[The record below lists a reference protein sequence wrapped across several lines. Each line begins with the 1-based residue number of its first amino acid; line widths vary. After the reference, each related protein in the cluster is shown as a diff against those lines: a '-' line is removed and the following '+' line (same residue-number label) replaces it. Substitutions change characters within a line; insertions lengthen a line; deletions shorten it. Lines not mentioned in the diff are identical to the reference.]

1 MAEFKL
7 DTGQTSVED
16 IQPKSNNYCGPCET
30 RLVTRAPKYWCNS
43 CKEGLCAEFFEHHKA
58 IKASRSHITVEFTKF
73 MKLKPFIAT
82 IETECKIH
90 GLPFELYCPN
100 HEATCCSFCATLDHS
115 TCLGLKSLPN
125 VVATFRESEYLN
137 HLDQRFDVLVNNID
151 KIIENRA
158 STKKTISYQLRK
170 SRSDIQTLR
179 KEINTHLDNL
189 EIHLASKSDKIIED
203 ETKSIEKIPQKLEEK
218 KRNVNQLR
226 NNFTELKRGGTNLQ
240 VFISSKQIDKAISKE
255 GESLNS
261 VMAEEKMSELNLKFT
276 LDPNLKDS
284 IGQLLDVHLEKDK
297 STVILDSS
305 TNLSCQIVSE
315 DVTKVTAIL
324 QTNFDKSVFQKT
336 SNVTSITIILPEKK
350 IVVADFDNDS
360 IFVFCS
366 DGSILKSIRFNSSIS
381 PFGVACIDKGRFAVS
396 FPYNCTIKIFET
408 TDYTEVQAI
417 ELKNYCWGIQ
427 CVNNLIIVASKRKEI
442 LLLDLSGNV
451 VKIFQA
457 DQNNLIYVHTFK
469 DVYFCSELEQGCVNC
484 YHSLGTKLWQF
495 KSENTKGPRTLCP
508 DAYGNLFVACKDS
521 NSVVVISKDGKQSK
535 VVLNVTEPKSV
546 YFDIRNSILYVC
558 SQHGN
563 HFSSHRIL
571 HC

>member
-16 IQPKSNNYCGPCET
+16 IQPTCNNYCGPCET
-30 RLVTRAPKYWCNS
+30 RLVTSAPKYWCNS
-43 CKEGLCAEFFEHHKA
+43 CEEGLCAECFEHHKA

-73 MKLKPFIAT
+73 LKLKPFIAT

-137 HLDQRFDVLVNNID
+137 HLDRRFDVLVNNID

-158 STKKTISYQLRK
+158 STKETISYQLMK

-203 ETKSIEKIPQKLEEK
+203 EKESIEKILQKLVEK

-226 NNFTELKRGGTNLQ
+226 NNFTELKIGGTNLQ

-261 VMAEEKMSELNLKFT
+261 VMAEENMSELNLKFT

-305 TNLSCQIVSE
+305 TKLSCQIVSE
-315 DVTKVTAIL
+315 DVTKVTTIL
-324 QTNFDKSVFQKT
+324 QTNFDKSVFQK
-336 SNVTSITIILPEKK
+336 IQMLP
-350 IVVADFDNDS
+350 VLQPY
-360 IFVFCS
+360 CQ
-366 DGSILKSIRFNSSIS
+366 R
-381 PFGVACIDKGRFAVS
+381 GR
-396 FPYNCTIKIFET
+396 
-408 TDYTEVQAI
+408 
-417 ELKNYCWGIQ
+417 
-427 CVNNLIIVASKRKEI
+427 
-442 LLLDLSGNV
+442 
-451 VKIFQA
+451 
-457 DQNNLIYVHTFK
+457 
-469 DVYFCSELEQGCVNC
+469 
-484 YHSLGTKLWQF
+484 
-495 KSENTKGPRTLCP
+495 
-508 DAYGNLFVACKDS
+508 
-521 NSVVVISKDGKQSK
+521 
-535 VVLNVTEPKSV
+535 
-546 YFDIRNSILYVC
+546 
-558 SQHGN
+558 
-563 HFSSHRIL
+563 
-571 HC
+571 